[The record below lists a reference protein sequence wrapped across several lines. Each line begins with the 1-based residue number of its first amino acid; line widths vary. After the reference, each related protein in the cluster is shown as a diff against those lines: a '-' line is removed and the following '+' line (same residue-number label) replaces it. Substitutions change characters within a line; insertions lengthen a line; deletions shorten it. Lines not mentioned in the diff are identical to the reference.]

1 MESTSQSPLPKEIR
15 VKILL
20 AGGHE
25 YTVALSPDAPLLHSL
40 IAALVSRAHG
50 QEKSSTGLFQ
60 IPIEQGRSALCFVS
74 EQLVGLVT
82 EPPVFVQQNQTA
94 QPQTEPPVQS
104 WANLVQ
110 KPTSPRIIPSEYV
123 QIDNFLGTEET
134 SRLLNFV
141 LNKEKAFVPTSTST
155 NDINYRRSMALYD
168 FPEFS
173 ELIVERIQKVIP
185 DVLHKLGLPLF
196 AVSQIEAQ
204 LTAHNDGNYYKI
216 HNDNGSTDTAT
227 RELTYVYYFYQTPKP
242 FRGGELRIYDSKI
255 ENSFFVGAE
264 TFKTVDPR
272 NNSIVFFLSRC
283 LHEVLSVHCPSQAFA
298 DSRFTINGWV
308 RR

>member
-20 AGGHE
+20 VGGHE
-25 YTVALSPDAPLLHSL
+25 FTVALPPNAPLLHSL
-40 IAALVSRAHG
+40 ISTLVSRAHG
-50 QEKSSTGLFQ
+50 QETGSRGLFQ
-60 IPIEQGRSALCFVS
+60 IPIEQGRSALCFAS

-82 EPPVFVQQNQTA
+82 EPPIFVQPNQTA
-94 QPQTEPPVQS
+94 QPQTEPLVQS
-104 WANLVQ
+104 WANPIQ
-110 KPTSPRIIPSEYV
+110 KADSPGIIPSKYV
-123 QIDNFLGTEET
+123 QIDNFLSTEET

-141 LNKEKAFVPTSTST
+141 LNQEKAFVPTSTST
-155 NDINYRRSMALYD
+155 NDINYRRSRALYD

-173 ELIVERIQKVIP
+173 ELIVERIQKAIP
-185 DVLHKLGLPLF
+185 DVLSKLSLPF
-196 AVSQIEAQ
+196 FPISQIEAQ
-204 LTAHNDGNYYKI
+204 LTAHNDGNYYKV

-242 FRGGELRIYDSKI
+242 FTGGELLIYDSKI
-255 ENSFFVGAE
+255 ENGFFVGAE

-283 LHEVLSVHCPSQAFA
+283 LHEVLPVQCPSQAFA

>member
-1 MESTSQSPLPKEIR
+1 MESPSQAPLPTEIQ

-20 AGGHE
+20 AGGHT
-25 YTVALSPDAPLLHSL
+25 YTVALPPDAPLLHNL
-40 IAALVSRAHG
+40 ISSVVSRAQG
-50 QEKSSTGLFQ
+50 QETSSKRLFQ
-60 IPIEQGRSALCFVS
+60 IPIEQGRSALCFAS

-82 EPPVFVQQNQTA
+82 EPPVFVQQNQA
-94 QPQTEPPVQS
+94 AHPQTDQPEQI
-104 WANLVQ
+104 WAN
-110 KPTSPRIIPSEYV
+110 PTPKTASSGIIPSAYI
-123 QIDNFLGTEET
+123 QIDNFLSPEET
-134 SRLLNFV
+134 SQLLDFV
-141 LNKEKAFVPTSTST
+141 LSKAKDFVPTSTST

-173 ELIVERIQKVIP
+173 ELIIERIQKTIP
-185 DVLHKLGLPLF
+185 DVLSKLGLPHF
-196 AVSQIEAQ
+196 PVSQVEAQ

-242 FRGGELRIYDSKI
+242 FTGGELLIYDSKI
-255 ENSFFVGAE
+255 ENGFFVGAE

-272 NNSIVFFLSRC
+272 NNSIVLFLSRC
-283 LHEVLSVHCPSQAFA
+283 LHEVLPVHCPSQAFA